1 MPRYERSVRVDAP
14 FDAVWDFHS
23 TEKGLIALTPD
34 WMNLVVESVRGP
46 DGEPDP
52 AELEAGSRIEA
63 SMRPFGIGPRQ
74 TWVSVITDRER
85 RAGAGY
91 FRDEMEEGPFPEWHH
106 THAFYADGEATII
119 RDTVEYEL
127 PVVGRLGSLAWVG
140 FEPMFRHR
148 HRRTKELL
156 E

>member
-1 MPRYERSVRVDAP
+1 MPRYERSVQVDAP

-23 TEKGLIALTPD
+23 TEQGLIALTPD
-34 WMNLVVESVRGP
+34 WMHLVVESVRGP
-46 DGEPDP
+46 DGESDP

-63 SMRPFGIGPRQ
+63 SMRPFGVGPRQ
-74 TWVSVITDRER
+74 TWISVITDRER
-85 RAGAGY
+85 SEGAGY
-91 FRDEMEEGPFPEWHH
+91 FCDEMEEGPFPEWHH